1 MIDGDGSR
9 IYTDA
14 HGNRRFSGG
23 PVVFVQ
29 NGRSANELRAAGVVN
44 DARRTRLEAV
54 VDRLWQPILGKDCQP
69 MAYFPE
75 NQGFVVAFYFRHAT
89 ALTEAK
95 SIGSPLS
102 TDQEKRW

>member
-1 MIDGDGSR
+1 MIDRDGSR

-54 VDRLWQPILGKDCQP
+54 FDRLGQPILGKDSQP

-75 NQGFVVAFYFRHAT
+75 NQGFVVAFNICHAT
-89 ALTEAK
+89 DLTQAK
-95 SIGSPLS
+95 YIGSPLA